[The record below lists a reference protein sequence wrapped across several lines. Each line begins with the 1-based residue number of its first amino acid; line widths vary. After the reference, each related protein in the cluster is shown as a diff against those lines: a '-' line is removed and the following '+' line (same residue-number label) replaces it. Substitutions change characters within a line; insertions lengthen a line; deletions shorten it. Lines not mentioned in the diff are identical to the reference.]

1 MPIQMWC
8 KVLNFYPR
16 PKRRKVALISLTHV
30 SPSNTISLH
39 FDSAD
44 SFGADS
50 FHSFDG
56 SKHGIFLEV
65 PPYTASTLSSL
76 DSNILCSLVSDKF
89 FISPVGANETLVS
102 YIVDFDSSS
111 FEMNMKRPVIVT
123 LSHSGADESLGYET
137 VVKAF
142 DKYQD
147 TYHWRDIKGTF

>member
-44 SFGADS
+44 SF
-50 FHSFDG
+50 HSFDG

-65 PPYTASTLSSL
+65 PPYTVSTLSSL
-76 DSNILCSLVSDKF
+76 HSHILCSLVSDEF

-111 FEMNMKRPVIVT
+111 FEMNRKRPVIVT

-137 VVKAF
+137 VVKTF
-142 DKYQD
+142 DKYQMPCR
-147 TYHWRDIKGTF
+147 WRDRKGTF